1 MRFFGLRP
9 RMTNPF
15 SAGRHDDKES
25 HACTRLPGRCGEPR
39 PGPGLA
45 LAWFTVSGAEG
56 STPLFAPV
64 TAIWLLAV
72 PLVDTRHPTPD
83 TMACSG
89 RRLLNGT
96 SPFKADRKHLH
107 HILID
112 LGLPVARGNGGGAD
126 SRLRLNGGG
135 STAAR
140 SCSVGSAR
148 RDGSGAWPTK

>member
-1 MRFFGLRP
+1 MLGVATKMR
-9 RMTNPF
+9 
-15 SAGRHDDKES
+15 S
-25 HACTRLPGRCGEPR
+25 
-39 PGPGLA
+39 GPGVGPTTSRVLLGRLSELGLGYA

-83 TMACSG
+83 TRHPTPDTMACSG
-89 RRLLNGT
+89 RRLLNGA
-96 SPFKADRKHLH
+96 SPFKADRKPLH

-112 LGLPVARGNGGGAD
+112 LGLPAGKAVALIHRF
-126 SRLRLNGGG
+126 G

-140 SCSVGSAR
+140 FCSAQWVQWAR
-148 RDGSGAWPTK
+148 RDGSGAWPTT